1 MSPIIEQIRDQI
13 RGAWRFRWWALA
25 VAWIVALGGWL
36 GVFAMPDRYE
46 AGASVFVDT
55 RTPLT
60 PALQGLTMEQDV
72 NAQLN
77 LVRQSLLAGSELEK
91 LARSAGIL
99 PDSVVDVGRRGK
111 ILDQVQQNIQ
121 ITVRSANDREDART
135 AGTIYDIVYQDPDQ
149 GRCLRLVEI
158 MLKTFVEQTLGGKRE
173 GSLSAQQF
181 LETQVH
187 DYETRLRAAEDQLA
201 AFKSRHLGLMPSERG
216 GYFAQLQKETETVTD
231 LQAKLRTAENR
242 RATLQGQLRG
252 DAAVSAVGGGP
263 SAVVGAGGVSAGNDT
278 VSRIAETQA
287 HLDELL
293 LKFTDKHPD
302 VIAARET
309 LEELKKRRVQE
320 IESLRRGDANAVAVS
335 RASANPVY
343 QSIQLALNQAEL
355 DVADLRSQLGDH
367 QAKVQE
373 LKQLV
378 TTAPQVE
385 AEYAQLSRDYDVNK
399 AQYTALLGN
408 LEKTRLGERASDA
421 GSVRF
426 DVVQPPAVSYK
437 PVAPKRSMLLLA
449 MLMAGFGAGGALA
462 YGLDRMYP
470 VVGSGSDLSQLAGVP
485 VLGAV
490 GSAFPSLT
498 SRQTRRDVG
507 LMVAV
512 AACLVAG
519 FLVAL
524 FLSRDGYRINITT
537 LTHMGGV

>member
-1 MSPIIEQIRDQI
+1 MSPVIEQIRDQI
-13 RGAWRFRWWALA
+13 LGAWRFRWWALA
-25 VAWIVALGGWL
+25 VAWVVALGGWL
-36 GVFAMPDRYE
+36 VVFAMPDRYE
-46 AGASVFVDT
+46 ALASVFVDT

-60 PALQGLTMEQDV
+60 PALQGLTVEQDV

-77 LVRQSLLAGSELEK
+77 LVRQSLLSSSQLEK
-91 LARSAGIL
+91 IASAAGIL
-99 PDSVVDVGRRGK
+99 PSSVVDIGRREK
-111 ILDQVQQNIQ
+111 ILDKVRQNIQ
-121 ITVRSANDREDART
+121 VTVRSANDREDERT

-149 GRCLRLVEI
+149 TRCLRLVDI
-158 MLKTFVEQTLGGKRE
+158 MMKTFVEQTLGGKRE

-187 DYETRLRAAEDQLA
+187 DYERRLRTAEDQLA
-201 AFKSRHLGLMPSERG
+201 AFKSRHLGLMPSEQG
-216 GYFAQLQKETETVTD
+216 GYFAQLQKETDTVTE

-242 RATLQGQLRG
+242 RATLQAQLRG
-252 DAAVSAVGGGP
+252 DAAVSAAGGP
-263 SAVVGAGGVSAGNDT
+263 SAIGPSGVLAGNDT

-309 LEELKKRRVQE
+309 LEELKKRRAQE
-320 IESLRRGDANAVAVS
+320 IESLRRGDVNAVAAS
-335 RASANPVY
+335 RASTNPVY

-367 QAKVQE
+367 QVKVQE
-373 LKQLV
+373 LRQLV

-385 AEYAQLSRDYDVNK
+385 AEYAQLNRDYDVNK
-399 AQYTALLGN
+399 SQYTALLAN

-426 DVVQPPAVSYK
+426 DIVQSPVVSYK

-449 MLMAGFGAGGALA
+449 MLLVGFGAGGALA
-462 YGLDRMYP
+462 YGLDRIFP
-470 VVGSGSDLSQLAGVP
+470 VVGSGSQLTQLAGVTL
-485 VLGAV
+485 LGTV
-490 GSAFPSLT
+490 GSAFPSVT
-498 SRQTRRDVG
+498 ARQTRRDVS

-524 FLSRDGYRINITT
+524 FLSRDGYRINIAN
-537 LTHMGGV
+537 LTHTGAV